1 MIGGDERLQRPRMP
15 EPVLESEREV
25 RTLSV
30 AATFVAY
37 GRPDGGCQAFDVTQT
52 LDAL

>member
-1 MIGGDERLQRPRMP
+1 MIGGDERLQRPRTSG
-15 EPVLESEREV
+15 PVLESERKA

-37 GRPDGGCQAFDVTQT
+37 GRHDGGCQAFDVRQT